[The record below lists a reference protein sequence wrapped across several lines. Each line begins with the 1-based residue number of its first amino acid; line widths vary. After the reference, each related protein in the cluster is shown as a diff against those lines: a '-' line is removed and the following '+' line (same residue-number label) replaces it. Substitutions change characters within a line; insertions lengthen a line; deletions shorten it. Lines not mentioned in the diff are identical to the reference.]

1 MDLAKLSQE
10 FKKSWSLKSKNTVS
24 STRNVQ
30 VGPLILTQEDLNNQ
44 PGPLKLWLN
53 MVYNIIQYSKYGLH
67 YSKYGLHYSKYGLQ
81 YSKYVLHYVTENR
94 YEPWET

>member
-1 MDLAKLSQE
+1 
-10 FKKSWSLKSKNTVS
+10 
-24 STRNVQ
+24 

-53 MVYNIIQYSKYGLH
+53 MIYNIIQYSKYGLQYSKYGLQYSKYGLH
-67 YSKYGLHYSKYGLQ
+67 YSKYVLH

-94 YEPWET
+94 YEPWETSWNNIIKLLSINVTF